1 MWTQLSNNMVS
12 LCEVSIPMAQRAS
25 RAYSV
30 HVFKEVYQWTNFS
43 QITYKASF
51 GIEELIGLEL

>member
-1 MWTQLSNNMVS
+1 MVS